1 MTINKTQNQPRFFSP
16 VNTGAQSQV
25 TNISHVLTSTSVHFL
40 AVFDHVTISGDA
52 KRKNKTSNEDTERP
66 GGFGVIFGQNT
77 SGEMRHC
84 RVVHH
89 ELSGIQA
96 RAGAILRLENCDV
109 SSNGGQ
115 SWLQTSLLGNS
126 AGLDYDK

>member
-1 MTINKTQNQPRFFSP
+1 MNL
-16 VNTGAQSQV
+16 
-25 TNISHVLTSTSVHFL
+25 SHVLKSLSLRFP

-52 KRKNKTSNEDTERP
+52 KRKNKTSDEDTERS
-66 GGFGVIFGQNT
+66 GGFGMIFGQNT

-84 RVVHH
+84 RVVYH

-115 SWLQTSLLGNS
+115 SWLH
-126 AGLDYDK
+126 DVFY